1 MMKNTRSTRR
11 KSRSTSR
18 IIGRSRSC
26 VTTTSLPEE
35 TRRRRSAAAILLDFV
50 ESGERIK
57 FQQQDKQEGNR
68 EHGEQQQNNNY
79 QNQGFARTREQVY
92 RDLKFNGLATTV
104 VVNKPPAVQTNS
116 NFLNESESWPTFP
129 ELSPGESAQQH
140 LGGILSKR
148 ARRARMFQLST
159 PTVDLLDE
167 DTMGYDLSINYCR
180 NQQQQQKQQHCT
192 LDKREKWQ
200 KMIEIM
206 EESPLLVSPPK
217 SITQSRTALSTT
229 HIQSEYSI
237 SKSTLGET
245 SDVEAFTALEM
256 THSDNSEL
264 SRSMPNLKYEEFFKN
279 FPFDAWLMPYRRFK
293 V

>member
-26 VTTTSLPEE
+26 VTSSPEE
-35 TRRRRSAAAILLDFV
+35 TRRRSVTEILLDFV

-57 FQQQDKQEGNR
+57 FQQQEKQEGNG
-68 EHGEQQQNNNY
+68 EHGEQQQNNNH
-79 QNQGFARTREQVY
+79 QNQGFARTRQQVY

-148 ARRARMFQLST
+148 ARRTRMFQLST

-167 DTMGYDLSINYCR
+167 DTMGYDLSMNYCR
-180 NQQQQQKQQHCT
+180 NQQQQKQQCT
-192 LDKREKWQ
+192 LDKNEKWQ

-217 SITQSRTALSTT
+217 SITQSRTTLTT
-229 HIQSEYSI
+229 
-237 SKSTLGET
+237 
-245 SDVEAFTALEM
+245 VEM
-256 THSDNSEL
+256 NPCDNVEL

>member
-26 VTTTSLPEE
+26 VTSSPEE
-35 TRRRRSAAAILLDFV
+35 TRRRSATAILLDFV

-57 FQQQDKQEGNR
+57 FQQQKQQGNG
-68 EHGEQQQNNNY
+68 EHGEQHQNNNH
-79 QNQGFARTREQVY
+79 QNQGFARTRQQVY

-116 NFLNESESWPTFP
+116 NFLNESESCPTFP

-167 DTMGYDLSINYCR
+167 DEDTMGYDLSINYCR
-180 NQQQQQKQQHCT
+180 NQQQQQCT
-192 LDKREKWQ
+192 LDKNKKWQ

-217 SITQSRTALSTT
+217 SITQSRTSLSAMSIHT
-229 HIQSEYSI
+229 EYSV

-245 SDVEAFTALEM
+245 SDDAFTAVDRNPC
-256 THSDNSEL
+256 DNSEL